1 MFDQSRFSL
10 SRMET
15 EDEPKI
21 IDSVRFDLIQEE
33 RIADLK
39 WRQCPIFMIFL
50 MESSLDLSTS

>member
-39 WRQCPIFMIFL
+39 
-50 MESSLDLSTS
+50 